1 MTSAWW
7 LLVAFVGGG
16 SAGILL
22 MALMQLAGGLL
33 EQSDKC
39 PRGSIAN
46 DPIRV
51 PGRTHDRLA
60 SYRPNS
66 VDGASCF
73 AEIVQHSTVKR
84 HPNRH
89 AVVDQTSQRLR
100 LRCRSGSSVGT
111 GSVSRRVRG

>member
-22 MALMQLAGGLL
+22 MALMQLAGSLP

-39 PRGSIAN
+39 PRGSIGN

-51 PGRTHDRLA
+51 PGREEKFCSFKCCDLFVDANHFSQAGAEDRQIEGQ
-60 SYRPNS
+60 Y
-66 VDGASCF
+66 F
-73 AEIVQHSTVKR
+73 E
-84 HPNRH
+84 
-89 AVVDQTSQRLR
+89 
-100 LRCRSGSSVGT
+100 RCGQQMC
-111 GSVSRRVRG
+111 